1 MNLRLAL
8 AGVCLLLASS
18 GLFAASG
25 APQGVPVLLVV
36 AAVAGAAAAVARF
49 GAGRDATR

>member
-18 GLFAASG
+18 GLFAAG
-25 APQGVPVLLVV
+25 NAPQGVPVVL
-36 AAVAGAAAAVARF
+36 AAAAAVGATAAVARL
-49 GAGRDATR
+49 GTDRDATR